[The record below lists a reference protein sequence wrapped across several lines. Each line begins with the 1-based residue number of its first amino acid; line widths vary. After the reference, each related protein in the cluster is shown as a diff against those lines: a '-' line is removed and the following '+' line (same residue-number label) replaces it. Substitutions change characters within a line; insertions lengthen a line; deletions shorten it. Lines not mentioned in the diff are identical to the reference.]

1 MTIGVG
7 FSGPNYIILG
17 CDMEMTG
24 VAKYPGIKDYFKWF
38 ARDSGVIAAI
48 YSGNEDDMRCVWEE
62 VEDRID
68 AKEKESASL
77 EIKDV
82 REILAE
88 SLAVVI
94 TNRKST
100 FQMLVAISKDT
111 EGQIQ
116 FLRVFGKRVSPAKSW
131 EIIGKGDVELTRY
144 LAHLMPRNVNQHQ
157 ALFWTAHIINTANKF
172 VQGVGQGIRLSVV
185 SPARVHH
192 LYGSLFTEQ
201 LAIAESQI
209 AGIWMNLCNI
219 ELSREEFSKYCQ
231 SFAVVI
237 SELKGNIPRVLQ

>member
-7 FSGPNYIILG
+7 FSGPDYIILG

-24 VAKYPGIKDYFKWF
+24 VAKYPGIKDHFKWF
-38 ARDSGVIAAI
+38 ARELGVIAAI
-48 YSGNEDDMRCVWEE
+48 YSGGEDDIRCVWEE
-62 VEDRID
+62 IEDRID
-68 AKEKESASL
+68 AKEKDGTSL

-82 REILAE
+82 REILVE

-94 TNRKST
+94 TDRRST
-100 FQMLVAISKDT
+100 FQMLVAISKR

-116 FLRVFGKRVSPAKSW
+116 FLRVFGKRVSPAESW
-131 EIIGKGDVELTRY
+131 DIIGRGDTELTRY
-144 LAHLMPRNVNQHQ
+144 LAHLMPKAVNQHQ

-172 VQGVGQGIRLSVV
+172 IQGVGQGIRLSVV
-185 SPARVHH
+185 SPGRVHH
-192 LYGSLFTEQ
+192 LYGSLFTDQ

-231 SFAVVI
+231 SFAGVI
-237 SELKGNIPRVLQ
+237 SELKGKIPRVLQ